1 MCLPSGVYCTDNTKI
16 PSLWASEA
24 KTTDSSIRGLEGKKV
39 ESSCV
44 QAGGATL

>member
-1 MCLPSGVYCTDNTKI
+1 MCLPSGVYSTDNTKI

-24 KTTDSSIRGLEGKKV
+24 KMMDSSIHGLEGQKV

-44 QAGGATL
+44 RAGGATF